1 MAGGWHLLPR
11 PAGPVTTAR
20 GTEEGSI
27 MAYIPPWLDR
37 PLYSGPE
44 APRHKAPRLAHLG
57 QILAIGAAVGLVGF
71 LVAMIT
77 AIVTA
82 GGG

>member
-1 MAGGWHLLPR
+1 MADGWHLLPR
-11 PAGPVTTAR
+11 PAGPVTTAW

-27 MAYIPPWLDR
+27 MAYIPPWLDQ
-37 PLYSGPE
+37 PLYSGLE
-44 APRHKAPRLAHLG
+44 VPRHKVSRLARLG
-57 QILAIGAAVGLVGF
+57 QILTIGVAVGLVGF
-71 LVAMIT
+71 LVALIT